1 MKQMMLA
8 KMFTNF
14 SIVLYLIISSA
25 PLVST
30 WLGKLHTANPFFNFL
45 YMPFGHNCDHWQSQ
59 KRRIF
64 APS

>member
-1 MKQMMLA
+1 MQKKLKQMMLA

-30 WLGKLHTANPFFNFL
+30 WLGKLHTAYLVRQRAFL
-45 YMPFGHNCDHWQSQ
+45 GVVLS
-59 KRRIF
+59 
-64 APS
+64 